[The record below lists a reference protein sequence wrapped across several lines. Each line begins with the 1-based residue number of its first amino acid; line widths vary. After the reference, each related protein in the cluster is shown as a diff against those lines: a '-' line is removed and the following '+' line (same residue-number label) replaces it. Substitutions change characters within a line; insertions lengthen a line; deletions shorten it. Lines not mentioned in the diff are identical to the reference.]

1 MKKYLSLAIIVFFA
15 LYIGSGCK
23 KDKGNPP
30 VLPPVESMIIDF
42 SNFES
47 GKKSEPVINV
57 TKGIENSS
65 WEFSALVAG
74 FWNTILVLNLA
85 VPVATFDRATDNA
98 PAYLDNKTWQWSYDV
113 PVTINQVSVTY
124 KARLT
129 GQITATEVIWKMYIS
144 KTGTGAF
151 AEFVWYE
158 GTSKLDGTS
167 GKWIINHSSQYPE
180 PMINIDWTKS
190 ASDIGT
196 IKYTYVRTL
205 NNTRVPDTFRNSYIE
220 YGLTSASLN
229 AYYNIHY
236 YTGVDFS
243 DVNIEWNT
251 TTHNGRVKS
260 FGFFGDQDWNC
271 WDANRVNTVCP

>member
-1 MKKYLSLAIIVFFA
+1 MKKYISIALIVFFA
-15 LYIGSGCK
+15 LYLGSGCK

-30 VLPPVESMIIDF
+30 VLPPVESMLIDF

-47 GKKSEPVINV
+47 GKKSDPAINS

-65 WEFSALVAG
+65 WEFSAFVAG
-74 FWNTILVLNLA
+74 FWNVILGLNLA
-85 VPVATFDRATDNA
+85 VPVATFDRATDNT

-113 PVTINQVSVTY
+113 PVTISQVSVTY

-180 PMINIDWTKS
+180 AFLNIDWTKS
-190 ASDIGT
+190 SSEIAT

-205 NNTRVPDTFRNSYIE
+205 NNNRVADTFKNSYIE
-220 YGLTSASLN
+220 YGLTSASLD

-236 YTGVDFS
+236 YNGIDFS

-251 TTHNGRVKS
+251 TTNNGRVKS
-260 FGFFGDQDWNC
+260 LGHFGNQDWYC
-271 WDANRVNTVCP
+271 WDANRINTLCP